1 MLIMRMHTKIFR
13 VVARIDMLCYN
24 RKVVCY
30 FINDKYLTMIDTLD
44 VIRNIKKIYA
54 SDNVVN
60 ALIGMEKVMDDVN
73 LYAYQNWKMG
83 EVVDGPKATKYATEA
98 TFMWEVDKMPDPEGA
113 LRLTNLGAKVEYKK
127 DVKLMPRKIRSYD
140 DYRPG
145 TKKAKLDEIPVW
157 LVKISIPKTVIEDF
171 NNETDTT
178 PTVSGMAVDQ
188 SPQDAV
194 EL

>member
-1 MLIMRMHTKIFR
+1 
-13 VVARIDMLCYN
+13 
-24 RKVVCY
+24 
-30 FINDKYLTMIDTLD
+30 MIDTLD

-60 ALIGMEKVMDDVN
+60 TLIGMEKVMDDVN
-73 LYAYQNWKMG
+73 LYAYQNWSLG
-83 EVVDGPKATKYATEA
+83 EVVDGPHQTKYATEA
-98 TFMWEVDKMPDPEGA
+98 TFMWDKNKMPDPEGA
-113 LRLTNLGAKVEYKK
+113 LRLTNLGAKVEFKQ
-127 DVKLMPRKIRSYD
+127 DIKLTPRKIRSYD

-145 TKKAKLDEIPVW
+145 TKKAKLDEHLVW

-171 NNETDTT
+171 NNETENQK
-178 PTVSGMAVDQ
+178 TVSGLQVDQ

>member
-1 MLIMRMHTKIFR
+1 MNDI
-13 VVARIDMLCYN
+13 LCYN
-24 RKVVCY
+24 RKVVYY

-44 VIRNIKKIYA
+44 VIRNIKQIYA

-60 ALIGMEKVMDDVN
+60 ALINMEKVMDDVN
-73 LYAYQNWKMG
+73 LYAYQNWKLG
-83 EVVDGPKATKYATEA
+83 EVVDGPKATKYMTEA
-98 TFMWEVDKMPDPEGA
+98 TFMWEMDKMPDPEGA

-127 DVKLMPRKIRSYD
+127 DVKLMPRKIKTYD

-171 NNETDTT
+171 NNETDNT

-188 SPQDAV
+188 SPQDNV

>member
-1 MLIMRMHTKIFR
+1 MRKHIQIFR
-13 VVARIDMLCYN
+13 LVVCPVKLCYN
-24 RKVVCY
+24 KKVVCY
-30 FINDKYLTMIDTLD
+30 FFDNKYNTMIDTLD

-60 ALIGMEKVMDDVN
+60 TLVGMEKVMDDVN
-73 LYAYQNWKMG
+73 LYAYQNWSLG
-83 EVVDGPKATKYATEA
+83 EVVDGPHQTKYATEA
-98 TFMWEVDKMPDPEGA
+98 TFMWDKNKMPDPEGA
-113 LRLTNLGAKVEYKK
+113 LRLTNLGAKVEFKQ
-127 DVKLMPRKIRSYD
+127 DIKLTPRKIRSYD

-145 TKKAKLDEIPVW
+145 TKKAKLDEHPVW

-171 NNETDTT
+171 NNETKNQK
-178 PTVSGMAVDQ
+178 TVSGLQVDQ